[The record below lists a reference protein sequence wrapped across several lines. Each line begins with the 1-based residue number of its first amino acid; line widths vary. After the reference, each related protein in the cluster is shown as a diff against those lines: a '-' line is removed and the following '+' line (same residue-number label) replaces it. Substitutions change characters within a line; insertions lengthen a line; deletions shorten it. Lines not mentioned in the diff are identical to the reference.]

1 VKETAK
7 EKDTHHI
14 QESRKEEI
22 INAKKKIEEIELEN
36 EILTNI
42 GNMNWS
48 SSQVNS
54 QIYNLTYED
63 DASNML
69 MYNKR
74 NWSEE
79 DDQILLHFIAT
90 SKNKNWKKISQI
102 LKTKTP
108 QQCSYRY
115 NKLIRSENRRKW
127 NRNED
132 ILLLDLFET
141 IGSNWSE
148 ISKSMAG
155 RSPFEIQERFEEKL
169 NPNLKRSKFER
180 EEDDKILL
188 LHERYGNQW
197 NEISKS
203 FKDRNAAMIKNRYYS
218 FLKKKILG
226 RDNGQSRDNTGKGS
240 EVVSQSDSNSVSF
253 SLSYGPSKVTAPRN
267 TLTIEKNKI
276 NKKRITSKIE
286 ERERDSEGSSKE
298 KSSKNISSREDS
310 SYVQFPHEGRKT
322 VSYLDSNL
330 IKNFQEKFLKEE
342 RDSEELNNI
351 ESDLSTYAL
360 MNKAFH
366 NMKFEQDSVGFI
378 GLENENDMFR
388 SWMNNKIC
396 VNLEPSVSVGGSAD
410 ISRRLSDKNSNCDTY
425 YNNAPSKFL
434 SDMMIDDTPKSKG
447 LPDGRF
453 EENYNNFE
461 NNYENN
467 FNEHYKNAFISK
479 KNSFEDRGDFIN
491 DNTAKLS
498 SYASNGSQRESQG
511 PTPTLSL
518 SSNLDVIDIDH
529 LMKQYQMLEDVFQKV
544 KEVSSHYTILNTN
557 TTDVKT
563 ITLNKKLDEKRD
575 NLSLKIKLMKN
586 DYFNY
591 LNANKNLFNLSGDE
605 VNSQIFQNKIRESL
619 IIQIEILMELIK
631 TTRLKISL
639 IGHSSTTATPIDND
653 KMIEG

>member
-1 VKETAK
+1 
-7 EKDTHHI
+7 
-14 QESRKEEI
+14 
-22 INAKKKIEEIELEN
+22 
-36 EILTNI
+36 
-42 GNMNWS
+42 
-48 SSQVNS
+48 
-54 QIYNLTYED
+54 
-63 DASNML
+63 
-69 MYNKR
+69 
-74 NWSEE
+74 
-79 DDQILLHFIAT
+79 
-90 SKNKNWKKISQI
+90 
-102 LKTKTP
+102 
-108 QQCSYRY
+108 
-115 NKLIRSENRRKW
+115 
-127 NRNED
+127 
-132 ILLLDLFET
+132 
-141 IGSNWSE
+141 
-148 ISKSMAG
+148 
-155 RSPFEIQERFEEKL
+155 
-169 NPNLKRSKFER
+169 
-180 EEDDKILL
+180 
-188 LHERYGNQW
+188 
-197 NEISKS
+197 
-203 FKDRNAAMIKNRYYS
+203 
-218 FLKKKILG
+218 
-226 RDNGQSRDNTGKGS
+226 
-240 EVVSQSDSNSVSF
+240 
-253 SLSYGPSKVTAPRN
+253 
-267 TLTIEKNKI
+267 
-276 NKKRITSKIE
+276 
-286 ERERDSEGSSKE
+286 
-298 KSSKNISSREDS
+298 
-310 SYVQFPHEGRKT
+310 
-322 VSYLDSNL
+322 
-330 IKNFQEKFLKEE
+330 
-342 RDSEELNNI
+342 
-351 ESDLSTYAL
+351 
-360 MNKAFH
+360 
-366 NMKFEQDSVGFI
+366 
-378 GLENENDMFR
+378 
-388 SWMNNKIC
+388 
-396 VNLEPSVSVGGSAD
+396 LEPSVSVGGSAD

-425 YNNAPSKFL
+425 YNNAPSKFP
-434 SDMMIDDTPKSKG
+434 SDMMIDDTEANNIPKEMIKLDTDSPKSKG